1 MMPNI
6 MQYIN
11 LVISIMFIL
20 SLRGLSFPRS
30 AYKSNLLGISGMGIA
45 IFLSL
50 LTSHHL
56 FLVLLTI
63 SIGAIIGIT
72 IAKKIPMTA
81 LPQTV
86 AVFNGLGGLSAFLI
100 ATCSVLNSQISID
113 IPISAII
120 GIFTFSGSIIAFAKL
135 HRILKDTNY
144 KSISQI
150 NIAIGL
156 ILIMSIIYYHLNYD
170 TSIFWLLSILSFLLG
185 ISTIICVGGADM
197 PIAIS
202 LLNASS
208 GIASSAV
215 GFIINNSLLIITGAL
230 VGASG
235 IILSYIMSKAMN
247 RSLKNIFFGST
258 ETQSISHQ
266 INQKPIKSTS
276 PLDAAFILE
285 NAHKV
290 IIVPGYGMAVAK
302 AQHILK
308 QMAEILHNQYN
319 VEVKFAIHPVAG
331 RMPGHMNVLLAE
343 AEVPYENIFELNE
356 INHEF
361 STTDVAYVIGANDIT
376 NPLAKQD
383 SSSPIYGMPILE
395 VNKAKTIIVV
405 KRSMA
410 HGYSNIEN
418 PLFYEDK
425 TIMLFGDA
433 QKVTAEIVNA
443 LQH

>member
-11 LVISIMFIL
+11 LLISIMFIL

-56 FLVLLTI
+56 FLILLTI
-63 SIGAIIGIT
+63 SLGAIIGIT
-72 IAKKIPMTA
+72 TAKKIPMTT

-86 AVFNGLGGLSAFLI
+86 AIFNGLGGLSAFLI

-120 GIFTFSGSIIAFAKL
+120 GIFTFSGSIIAFAKF

-156 ILIMSIIYYHLNYD
+156 ILIISIIYYHLNYD
-170 TSIFWLLSILSFLLG
+170 TTIFWFLSILSFFLG
-185 ISTIICVGGADM
+185 ISTIICIGGADM

-247 RSLKNIFFGST
+247 RSLTNILFGFTKKQST
-258 ETQSISHQ
+258 SHQ

-361 STTDVAYVIGANDIT
+361 STTDVAYVIGANDII

-383 SSSPIYGMPILE
+383 NSSPIYGMPILE
-395 VNKAKTIIVV
+395 VNKAKTVIIV

>member
-11 LVISIMFIL
+11 LLISIMFIL

-72 IAKKIPMTA
+72 TAKKIPMTA

-86 AVFNGLGGLSAFLI
+86 AAFNGLGGLSAFLI

-156 ILIMSIIYYHLNYD
+156 ILIISIIYYHLNYD
-170 TSIFWLLSILSFLLG
+170 TTIFWFLSILSFFLG
-185 ISTIICVGGADM
+185 ISTIICIGGADM

-247 RSLKNIFFGST
+247 RSLTNILLGYT
-258 ETQSISHQ
+258 EKQSISHQ
-266 INQKPIKSTS
+266 INQKTIKSTS
-276 PLDAAFILE
+276 PIDAAFILE

-383 SSSPIYGMPILE
+383 RSSPIYGMPILE
-395 VNKAKTIIVV
+395 VNKAKTVIIV

>member
-1 MMPNI
+1 MN
-6 MQYIN
+6 YETN
-11 LVISIMFIL
+11 
-20 SLRGLSFPRS
+20 
-30 AYKSNLLGISGMGIA
+30 
-45 IFLSL
+45 
-50 LTSHHL
+50 
-56 FLVLLTI
+56 
-63 SIGAIIGIT
+63 
-72 IAKKIPMTA
+72 
-81 LPQTV
+81 
-86 AVFNGLGGLSAFLI
+86 
-100 ATCSVLNSQISID
+100 
-113 IPISAII
+113 
-120 GIFTFSGSIIAFAKL
+120 TFWF
-135 HRILKDTNY
+135 
-144 KSISQI
+144 
-150 NIAIGL
+150 
-156 ILIMSIIYYHLNYD
+156 
-170 TSIFWLLSILSFLLG
+170 LSILSFILG
-185 ISTIICVGGADM
+185 ITSIICIGGADM

-202 LLNASS
+202 LLNAGS

-215 GFIINNSLLIITGAL
+215 GFIIGNSLLIITGAL

-235 IILSYIMSKAMN
+235 VILSYIMSKAMN
-247 RSLKNIFFGST
+247 RSLNNILFGHSQKQT
-258 ETQSISHQ
+258 TSHQ

-276 PLDAAFILE
+276 PLDVAFILE

-302 AQHILK
+302 AQHVLK

-361 STTDVAYVIGANDIT
+361 STADVAYVIGANDIT

-383 SSSPIYGMPILE
+383 TTSPIYGMPILD
-395 VNKAKTIIVV
+395 VNKAKTVIIV

-433 QKVTAEIVNA
+433 QKVTTEIVNA

>member
-11 LVISIMFIL
+11 LLISIMFIL

-144 KSISQI
+144 KPISQI

-247 RSLKNIFFGST
+247 RSLKNILFGST
-258 ETQSISHQ
+258 ETQSIPHQ
-266 INQKPIKSTS
+266 INQKTIKSTS

-395 VNKAKTIIVV
+395 VNKAKTVIVV

>member
-11 LVISIMFIL
+11 LLISIMFIL

-247 RSLKNIFFGST
+247 RSLKNILFGST
-258 ETQSISHQ
+258 ETQSIPHQ
-266 INQKPIKSTS
+266 INQKTIKSTS

-395 VNKAKTIIVV
+395 VNKAKTVIVV